1 MSETAMK
8 ILCFPFLLL
17 SLQFS
22 GWVGADERPNILFI
36 YTDDHSHRT
45 VGCYPESYPWVKTPH
60 IDRLAETGVRF
71 ASAYI
76 GTWCMPSRAT
86 MLTGLH
92 QYGVKS
98 MRMEG
103 KYPGSEYDPKQCR
116 FWPSV
121 FRKEGYQTAHIG
133 KWHTGTDTGYGR
145 DWDYQI
151 VWNRPRHAS
160 NAGSY
165 YKDQMIEIN
174 GGEASLVKGYTTDNY
189 TNWAVDYIK
198 GEKGREEEKPW
209 YLWLCYGAVHS
220 PFTPAARHRGD
231 YRGMKVPVP
240 ADIYPPREGKPEY
253 AKTRSRW
260 VKDEDGI
267 PRSKSKKRATGEMT
281 KGKSLEESVWQYHEG
296 VRAIDEGVGRLIE
309 ALKKSGQYE
318 NTLVVFT
325 ADQGFA
331 WGQHGFQT
339 KVAPYD
345 ANIRVPMIVSQ
356 PGTVTEGKVCTAP
369 VGGTDIAPT
378 FFAAAGIELPWK
390 MHGHD
395 LGPLLTNPAADWD
408 HAVLTAM
415 TGQSYGADTDVIPP
429 EGEKLY
435 KTAQVPWYVS
445 LREGKF
451 KYIRTLVE
459 GEIEELYDLEA
470 DPEELVNLALKPE
483 NRSTVA
489 RYRRDLI
496 AELRRTDAGF
506 VDGLPAVAG
515 E

>member
-1 MSETAMK
+1 MSMRIPLVILFFVTTAMTSP
-8 ILCFPFLLL
+8 LRAAE
-17 SLQFS
+17 S
-22 GWVGADERPNILFI
+22 PNILFI
-36 YTDDHSHRT
+36 YTDDHSYRT
-45 VGCYPESYPWVKTPH
+45 VGCYPESYPWVRTPN
-60 IDRLAETGVRF
+60 IDGLAARGVRF
-71 ASAYI
+71 ESAYI

-92 QYGVKS
+92 QYGVES

-103 KYPGSEYDPKQCR
+103 KYPGSEYDPELCR

-121 FRKEGYQTAHIG
+121 FREQGYQTAHIG

-151 VWNRPRHAS
+151 VWNRPRHTS
-160 NAGSY
+160 NAGNY
-165 YKDQMIEIN
+165 YKDQMIETN
-174 GGEASLVKGYTTDNY
+174 GGEAVMTPGYSTDNY
-189 TNWAVDYIK
+189 TDWAIEYIK
-198 GEKGREEEKPW
+198 GEKGRADDKPW
-209 YLWLCYGAVHS
+209 YLWLCYGAVHG
-220 PFTPAARHRGD
+220 PFTPADRHKGAFA
-231 YRGMKVPVP
+231 GEEVPVP
-240 ADIYPPREGKPEY
+240 ADIYAPREGKPEY
-253 AKTRSRW
+253 ARTRERW
-260 VKDEDGI
+260 VEGEDGV
-267 PRSKSKKRATGEMT
+267 PRSKSKRRATGEMSP
-281 KGKSLEESVWQYHEG
+281 GKSLEESVWQYHEG
-296 VRAIDEGVGRLIE
+296 VLAIDEGVGRLLE
-309 ALKKSGQYE
+309 ALKASGQYE
-318 NTLVVFT
+318 NTLIVFT

-356 PGTVTEGKVCTAP
+356 PGKVAEGKVCAAP

-378 FFAAAGIELPWK
+378 LFGAAGLELPWK

-395 LGPLLTNPAADWD
+395 LGPLLKDPGMDWD
-408 HAVLTAM
+408 HPVLTAM
-415 TGQSYGADTDVIPP
+415 TGQSYGSETDVIPP

-435 KTAQVPWYVS
+435 RTAQVPWYVS

-470 DPEELVNLALKPE
+470 DPEELVNLALNPE
-483 NRSTVA
+483 
-489 RYRRDLI
+489 YRGKVEGYRGEMVE
-496 AELRRTDAGF
+496 ELRRTEAGF
-506 VDGLPAVAG
+506 VAGLPGVA

>member
-1 MSETAMK
+1 MK
-8 ILCFPFLLL
+8 TLSFLFLFL
-17 SLQFS
+17 SVSFAA
-22 GWVGADERPNILFI
+22 WADAEQRPNILFI
-36 YTDDHSHRT
+36 YTDDQSYRT
-45 VGCYPESYPWVKTPH
+45 VGCYPESYPWAQTPN

-71 ASAYI
+71 ASAYV
-76 GTWCMPSRAT
+76 GTWCMPSRVT

-92 QYGVKS
+92 QYGVQS

-103 KYPGSEYDPKQCR
+103 KYPGSEYDPEQCR

-121 FRKEGYQTAHIG
+121 FRQQGYQTAQIG

-151 VWNRPRHAS
+151 VWNRPRHTS
-160 NAGSY
+160 NAGNY
-165 YKDQMIEIN
+165 YKNQMIEVN
-174 GGEASLVKGYTTDNY
+174 GAEAVLVEGYSTDNY
-189 TNWAVDYIK
+189 TNWAVEYIN
-198 GEKGREEEKPW
+198 GDKGRKGEKPW
-209 YLWLCYGAVHS
+209 YLWLCYDAVHG
-220 PFTPAARHRGD
+220 PYRPADRHKGD
-231 YRGMKVPVP
+231 YNGKEVPLP

-253 AKTRSRW
+253 ASIRERW
-260 VKDEDGI
+260 IDAGDGI
-267 PRSKSKKRATGEMT
+267 ARAKPRRRANGEM
-281 KGKSLEESVWQYHEG
+281 KQGKSLQESVWQYNEG

-309 ALKKSGQYE
+309 ALKQSEQYE

-325 ADQGFA
+325 SDQGFA

-356 PGTVTEGKVCTAP
+356 PGTVAEGEVCTTP
-369 VGGTDIAPT
+369 IGGADIAPT
-378 FFAAAGIELPWK
+378 FFAVAGIELPWK

-395 LGPLLTNPAADWD
+395 FGPLLKDPQADWD
-408 HAVLTAM
+408 HPVLMAM

-429 EGEKLY
+429 KGEKLY
-435 KTAQVPWYVS
+435 KSAQVPWYVS
-445 LREGKF
+445 LRAGEF

-459 GEIEELYDLEA
+459 GEIEELYNLET
-470 DPEELVNLALKPE
+470 DPEELLNLALDPE
-483 NRSTVA
+483 YAAVVA
-489 RYRRDLI
+489 SFRKDLV

-506 VDGLPAVAG
+506 VDGLPGLAG